1 MAKAWDL
8 GDVVKPRCLC
18 GAVEHNPNTCSV
30 CQEEGYWTDTRDT
43 IAWLEGHRDR
53 QIELHN
59 YEGRIYEGVHHA
71 LRRQQVLRYVVTVT
85 TPPEWGDAENEALIH
100 QADELK
106 IDARIMDTMADLV
119 ALLPEA
125 GLLQVEVKDDD

>member
-8 GDVVKPRCLC
+8 GDVVKPRCIC
-18 GAVEHNPNTCSV
+18 GAVEHNPNTCAV
-30 CQEEGYWTDTRDT
+30 CQEEGYWTDTQNT
-43 IAWLEGHRDR
+43 IAWLEGHRDG

-85 TPPEWGDAENEALIH
+85 TPPEWGDSENEAIIR
-100 QADELK
+100 QAGE
-106 IDARIMDTMADLV
+106 IDVTTRLTEVMLEVIAYM
-119 ALLPEA
+119 PEV
-125 GLLQVEVKDDD
+125 GSLQVEVKDD